1 MVTWFVFH
9 LAMAVVCLV
18 LTAIVARLD
27 GGGETWNYR
36 GAEHLATMLT
46 AGYLVAGLASI
57 VTGAWSLAVWVT
69 R

>member
-18 LTAIVARLD
+18 LTAIVGRLD
-27 GGGETWNYR
+27 GGGETWNHR
-36 GAEHLATMLT
+36 GAERLAMMLT
-46 AGYLVAGLASI
+46 AGFLVAGVGTI
-57 VTGAWSLAVWVT
+57 VTGAWSLATWVT